1 MGAAF
6 TMTTI
11 SFPESIQFDFAL
23 QFLQRA
29 AALLPD
35 IKWSSEHLEIQVA
48 SPVVARL
55 LQRIRDRRPVV
66 FPYIRRTSHFWLV
79 MGATKRELDIT
90 LTQVGR
96 FVVPTYAEFASESR
110 LPQLRPFKANGNKI
124 EQLGCVLYPA
134 GYYSWRSPPQF
145 FEAILKRLDLWMIL
159 EDTCPSLHSEQ
170 RPTYRSLHELFQ
182 MALAAA
188 RWKDA
193 EQHLQEMQQLNLI
206 TSGNLAF
213 LQVQLLAQQLHW
225 TDIWNRSDFADL
237 ARMRMPRAVRAA
249 LLTAFHYNLLL
260 PLEEQ
265 GQWTVAL
272 DVFQQNRS
280 KLGLLLTGRFD
291 LTQAPVIQVFAYLAA
306 EEKDRESLAQL
317 SRLSSAKEVQICI
330 AQLQLLEKQA
340 AVSVALSSS
349 TMSLSSLQQAR
360 LALADLDYDRAIIFA
375 RRVAEPIE
383 RAIVL
388 MQIAFHTSDTP
399 LAEEAL
405 LTYWELPQEE
415 QSRLEQQF
423 TFLRPYQAYLQ
434 ELTATA
440 DSSSLKS
447 RAQNWLEWLH
457 LVEKDPSNPELLA
470 SLDRLSI
477 TTDERF
483 WDSEKIKLLCE
494 KLLNFITDTQL
505 ASYRYIKTTLQ
516 RLADFFLQEANF
528 PREDEVYADL
538 YETLYMGLL
547 ENGEVNQRIGFALLR
562 LAETILRRSPSERER
577 ICKNFIDWNKTPIPV
592 LEDWALEAF
601 ELLSEYGLTP
611 GLLAQWYR
619 EWVSYSLNVPGSRD
633 RTHLEAWL
641 LWGHWIQP
649 GADLLLKLQESLA
662 PAAQR
667 AIDDP
672 IASLSS
678 GYRITIFSL
687 RVSSS
692 QRTKQLLLAR
702 NAMLDVRFC
711 AEKDLNAEAKALAQ
725 NSDLVVIVTTCIAH
739 ALTYGIGPYL
749 KKEPVYP
756 QASGSTSILR
766 AIEEYLAD
774 KKHRGI

>member
-1 MGAAF
+1 
-6 TMTTI
+6 MTII

-29 AALLPD
+29 SASLPD
-35 IKWSSEHLEIQVA
+35 VKWSDEHLEIQIT

-55 LQRIRDRRPVV
+55 LQRIRDRRPVI

-79 MGATKRELDIT
+79 MGTTRRELDIT

-110 LPQLRPFKANGNKI
+110 LPQLRPFKANGNRI
-124 EQLGCVLYPA
+124 EQLGCILYPA

-145 FEAILKRLDLWMIL
+145 FEAILKRLDLWMTL

-193 EQHLQEMQQLNLI
+193 ELHLQEMQQLNLI

-213 LQVQLLAQQLHW
+213 LQVQLLAQQLRW
-225 TDIWNRSDFADL
+225 ADIWNRLDFADL

-265 GQWTVAL
+265 GQWGAAL

-280 KLGLLLTGRFD
+280 RLGLLLTGRFD
-291 LTQAPVIQVFAYLAA
+291 LTQAPVVQVFAYLAA
-306 EEKDRESLAQL
+306 AEKDRESLAQL
-317 SRLSSAKEVQICI
+317 GKLSSAKEAQTCI
-330 AQLQLLEKQA
+330 AQLQQFEKQA
-340 AVSVALSSS
+340 TISAVELGGIAL
-349 TMSLSSLQQAR
+349 LSPLQQAR
-360 LALADLDYDRAIIFA
+360 LALADLDYDRAIVFA
-375 RRVAEPIE
+375 RRVAEPVE

-388 MQIAFHTSDTP
+388 MQIAFHTSDVP

-423 TFLRPYQAYLQ
+423 TFLHPYLAYLQ
-434 ELTATA
+434 ELTATS
-440 DSSSLKS
+440 DSSPLES
-447 RAQNWLEWLH
+447 RAQNWLEWLY
-457 LVEKDPSNPELLA
+457 LVETDPSNPELLA
-470 SLDRLSI
+470 SLDRLSV

-505 ASYRYIKTTLQ
+505 APYRYTKTALR
-516 RLADFFLQEANF
+516 RLADFFLQEADF

-547 ENGEVNQRIGFALLR
+547 ENGEINQRTGFALLR
-562 LAETILRRSPSERER
+562 LAETILLRSPSESER
-577 ICKNFIDWNKTPIPV
+577 ICKNLIDWSKTPIPA
-592 LEDWALEAF
+592 LEGWALEAF
-601 ELLSEYGLTP
+601 ELLSEYGLAP

-619 EWVSYSLNVPGSRD
+619 EWVSYLLNVPSSRE

-641 LWGHWIQP
+641 LLGHWIQP
-649 GADLLLKLQESLA
+649 GADLLLKLQESLDTA
-662 PAAQR
+662 VQR

-672 IASLSS
+672 IAGLNS
-678 GYRITIFSL
+678 GYRIAIFSL
-687 RVSSS
+687 RASSS
-692 QRTKQLLLAR
+692 QRTKQLLLTR
-702 NAMLDVRFC
+702 NATLDVRFC

-725 NSDLVVIVTTCIAH
+725 NSDLVVIVTTCITH

-756 QASGSTSILR
+756 QASGSTSILH
-766 AIEEYLAD
+766 AIEEYLTN
-774 KKHRGI
+774 KKHRGT